1 MIDEYSYIIP
11 IRDTIQVAIPDWWRL
26 LVNRIFDIYNF
37 KTSNEFNNYMKET
50 YGAVYYVKS
59 GNAYL
64 IFESEEEK
72 FEFILKHTFE

>member
-50 YGAVYYVKS
+50 YGAV
-59 GNAYL
+59 
-64 IFESEEEK
+64 
-72 FEFILKHTFE
+72 